1 MIQQAEL
8 VGDWSN
14 ANGATVRVSAGH
26 NFSAS
31 GTKHAVPDYECSME
45 IAGSWR
51 FWAQDGPPSSF
62 VASDSA
68 TEGESFVVSVN
79 ADSSA
84 GWCDLQGQVQRDDQG
99 FSICLVLDLD
109 QSCTADELL
118 RKGDATSVSSV
129 GAAPIRRD

>member
-1 MIQQAEL
+1 MIQQTEL

-14 ANGATVRVSAGH
+14 AEGAKVHVSAGH

-31 GTKHAVPDYECSME
+31 GIKQTVPDYKCPTEM
-45 IAGSWR
+45 AGTWR
-51 FWAQDGPPSSF
+51 FRAQNGPPTSF
-62 VASDSA
+62 VASESA

-84 GWCDLQGQVQRDDQG
+84 GWCDLQGQVQHDDQG
-99 FSICLVLDLD
+99 FSICLVMDLD

-118 RKGDATSVSSV
+118 RKASTR
-129 GAAPIRRD
+129 PR